1 MTRTA
6 LVLTSL
12 VIWCAV
18 GSAAPAPKEKAE
30 APYYP
35 TTVGDRRVY
44 ESRTRSGKS
53 EWTEVVTKVET
64 KDKVTRVSV
73 GLEREK
79 KVEPFAVIEV
89 SDAEIVRASGSG
101 AVGPPKV
108 LLKLP
113 LKAGASW
120 SWELVTENKG
130 SFKEVFTFVGEEEIE
145 VPAGK
150 FKAARVDVAFEVNG
164 KIAKRTQTLWYARGV
179 GLVKDR
185 FESSN
190 GEKVTEL
197 KSVTT
202 GK

>member
-6 LVLTSL
+6 PVLTFL
-12 VIWCAV
+12 VVWCAV
-18 GSAAPAPKEKAE
+18 GLAAPAPKEKAE

-35 TTVGDRRVY
+35 MTEGVRLVY
-44 ESRTRSGKS
+44 EHRSRSGKS
-53 EWTEVVTKVET
+53 ETTQVVTKVEA
-64 KDKVTRVSV
+64 KDKVVRVATGSEV
-73 GLEREK
+73 DS
-79 KVEPFAVIEV
+79 KVEPLAVVEV
-89 SDAEIVRASGSG
+89 SAAEIARVSGAG
-101 AVGPPKV
+101 AVGPRKV

-113 LKAGASW
+113 LKAGESW
-120 SWELVTENKG
+120 SWEIPTENKG
-130 SFKEVFTFVGEEEIE
+130 SFKEVYTFVGEEEVE

-164 KIAKRTQTLWYARGV
+164 RIARQTQTLWYARGV

-197 KSVTT
+197 KSMTA